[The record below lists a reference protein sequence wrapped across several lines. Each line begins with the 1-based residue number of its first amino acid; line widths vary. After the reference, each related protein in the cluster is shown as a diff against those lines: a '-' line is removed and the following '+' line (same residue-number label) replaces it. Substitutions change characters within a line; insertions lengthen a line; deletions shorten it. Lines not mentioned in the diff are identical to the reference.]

1 MKFKLFFLFVLFFN
15 VLFISGCSSEGINE
29 KLIIHGIGV
38 DKEEDKYVVT
48 MHVLNTNALSDEGG
62 NKEEKIEVISRDGYT
77 LLDAIANIEK
87 SSGKKALYSH
97 NLILVVGKET
107 AGLYMD
113 KILSFFSSDYNLRP
127 SVEVLISQT
136 TAKDVLNIK
145 NDDKLITADDI
156 MSMLETSY
164 NKEDQLKFALK
175 SFLGDMQ
182 SDYKSAKAFCISS
195 TQDVLE
201 SYVLQISNMAVF
213 KDKVMKGILDEDE
226 TKGFLEI
233 SGELK
238 NVEQDV
244 TVDGNNLSC
253 LIKKSKCKIKT
264 LIEDGTPQFN
274 IFIKA
279 TVNVYNDNL
288 RDNENIKPAIEK
300 KLCELANKSINRA
313 LIEYECDIFNFS
325 RHLMNANINYFKSN
339 RENITDLLVNAKYY
353 INIDAQVNCMGK
365 NSSLFEE

>member
-1 MKFKLFFLFVLFFN
+1 
-15 VLFISGCSSEGINE
+15 
-29 KLIIHGIGV
+29 
-38 DKEEDKYVVT
+38 

-62 NKEEKIEVISRDGYT
+62 DKEEEIEVISESGYT
-77 LLDAIANIEK
+77 LLDAISNIEK

-164 NKEDQLKFALK
+164 NKKDQLKFSLK
-175 SFLGDMQ
+175 SFLGNVQ
-182 SDYKSAKAFCISS
+182 SNYKSAKALCINS
-195 TQDVLE
+195 TQDTLE
-201 SYVLQISNMAVF
+201 SNVLQISNMAVF
-213 KDKVMKGILDEDE
+213 KDEVMKGILDEDE

-244 TVDGNNLSC
+244 NVDGNNLSC
-253 LIKKSKCKIKT
+253 LIKKSSCKIKT
-264 LIEDGTPQFN
+264 LIEDGIPQFN
-274 IFIKA
+274 MFIKA

-288 RDNENIKPAIEK
+288 EDNENVKPAIEK
-300 KLCELANKSINRA
+300 KLRELASKSINKA

-325 RHLMNANINYFKSN
+325 RYLMNENIDYFKSN
-339 RENITDLLVNAKYY
+339 RENITDLLIKAKYC
-353 INIDAQVNCMGK
+353 IDVDVKVNYMGK